1 MNHFKKYV
9 SCAPR
14 RRTSVLGLLLLAI
27 CALSARPAFADGT
40 DSRLNTVT
48 SKGVTVTL
56 SDSPEAS
63 ANSYWQ
69 YDATTNRI
77 FATLAD
83 SVAQSDLT
91 FTLRADTD
99 FQLSFDYGAAYHY
112 DNVLL
117 SVSIDGS
124 LYTRLFEADKSFS
137 YVFAGGKE
145 HKVQF
150 TYAKDTTSEFD
161 PSSTFYAYIKNI
173 VATTDTDPSK
183 VSKEMCIT
191 TQGDTLTLKYGTIQL
206 PCFVYNSGTP
216 FSEGLNVKID
226 PSMKAYEL
234 PTLDDFFYAFS
245 PTSIEGLENLNTA
258 KAVSAQE
265 MFCDCSSLKSIDIS
279 MLNLENVTN
288 MAYMFSGCSS
298 LEQLKFPPT
307 IAKKVTDMSYM
318 FSGCKSLQSLD
329 LSSLSTENVTDMKA
343 MFQKCNS
350 LKQLNVSSFNTA
362 KVTDMRGM
370 FENCHELQS
379 LDLSSFN
386 TANVNNMF
394 NMFYHCESLQSLDL
408 SSFNTENVTDMG
420 YMFAQCNSLQSL
432 NLSSFNTSNVTDMWS
447 MFDGC
452 ESLQSLDLSS
462 FSTEKVQFMD
472 FMFDGCKKLQSI
484 NLSSFNTAHKVGL
497 YGMFV
502 GCKSLK
508 ELDLTSFDTRYLISM
523 GEMFYSCDSLTTIYV
538 SDKFV
543 VNDGAVTNYMFT
555 NCKNLIGAAAFDST
569 KIDGAMANYRTGY
582 FKTYCQTGNVKHE
595 LFGNTLTLDTLT
607 LIDGETLKINA
618 PFTAKLATHE
628 RALYT
633 DGNAR
638 AASSSSRWG
647 SVCLPYAIKAPAA
660 CRLYTYGG
668 FNCDADT
675 HENVIVVQEVDT
687 LAAGTPAFFC
697 VSDADLASVTF
708 SATDAAIAD
717 SIVDNSTAP
726 ANDLYLAGT
735 FNSRNVDMGLVMEGN
750 RMCNVQSSTLQA
762 STVDGLRAYLA
773 VAPYPATHT
782 PETLVFEPSVSTGIT
797 DIESLDTMLK
807 SGDAEIYD
815 LSGRR
820 IQSLQQGVCI
830 VRTANGKAIK
840 VLVK

>member
-1 MNHFKKYV
+1 MNHFKKNV
-9 SCAPR
+9 SCAAHVR
-14 RRTSVLGLLLLAI
+14 ASVLGLLLLAI
-27 CALSARPAFADGT
+27 CALSARPAFAD
-40 DSRLNTVT
+40 DRLNTVT

-56 SDSPEAS
+56 ADSPEAS

-69 YDATTNRI
+69 YNAATNRI

-83 SVAQSDLT
+83 SVAQSDIT
-91 FTLRADTD
+91 MTLRADTD

-112 DNVLL
+112 DNVVLN
-117 SVSIDGS
+117 VTIDDS
-124 LYTRLFEADKSFS
+124 LYTRLFYADKSFS

-145 HKVQF
+145 HKVRF
-150 TYAKDTTSEFD
+150 TYAKDTSYEYE
-161 PSSTFYAYIKNI
+161 PSDTFYAYVKNI

-191 TQGDTLTLKYGTIQL
+191 TEGDTLTLKYGAIQL
-206 PCFVYNSGTP
+206 PCYVYNSGTP

-234 PTLDDFFYAFS
+234 PTLDNFFYAFS

-288 MAYMFSGCSS
+288 MTYMFSGCSS
-298 LEQLKFPPT
+298 LEQLKLPSSST
-307 IAKKVTDMSYM
+307 EKVTDMSYM

-329 LSSLSTENVTDMKA
+329 LSSFNTENVTDMKA

-350 LKQLNVSSFNTA
+350 LLQLNVSSFNTA

-370 FENCHELQS
+370 FENCHKLQS

-386 TANVNNMF
+386 TVNVNNMF
-394 NMFYHCESLQSLDL
+394 NMFFHCESLQSLNL
-408 SSFNTENVTDMG
+408 SSFNTANVTDMG
-420 YMFAQCNSLQSL
+420 YMFAQCKVLQSL
-432 NLSSFNTSNVTDMWS
+432 NLSSFNTANVTDMWS

-452 ESLQSLDLSS
+452 KSLQSLDLSS
-462 FSTEKVQFMD
+462 FNTEKVQFMD
-472 FMFDGCKKLQSI
+472 FMFDGCKKLQNI

-508 ELDLTSFDTRYLISM
+508 ELDLTSFDTRYLNSL
-523 GEMFYSCDSLTTIYV
+523 GEMFYSCDSLITIYV
-538 SDKFV
+538 NDKFV
-543 VNDGAVTNYMFT
+543 INDGAVTNYMFT
-555 NCKNLIGAAAFDST
+555 NCKNLIGAVAYDST

-595 LFGNTLTLDTLT
+595 LFGDALTLDTLT

-628 RALYT
+628 RALNG
-633 DGNAR
+633 GNAR
-638 AASSSSRWG
+638 TASTSNRWG
-647 SVCLPYAIKAPAA
+647 SVCLPYAIKAPAD

-668 FNCDADT
+668 FNYDADT

-697 VSDADLASVTF
+697 VSDPDVASVTF

-735 FNSRNVDMGLVMEGN
+735 FNSREVDMGLVMEGN
-750 RMCNVQSSTLQA
+750 RMRNVQASTEQA
-762 STVDGLRAYLA
+762 GTVDGLRAYLA

-782 PETLVFEPSVSTGIT
+782 PESLVFEPSVSTGIT
-797 DIESLDTMLK
+797 DIESLDTMLQ
-807 SGDAEIYD
+807 SGNAEIYD

>member
-1 MNHFKKYV
+1 MNHFKKNV
-9 SCAPR
+9 SCAAHVR
-14 RRTSVLGLLLLAI
+14 ASVLGLLLLAI
-27 CALSARPAFADGT
+27 CALSARPAFAD
-40 DSRLNTVT
+40 DRLNTVT

-56 SDSPEAS
+56 ADSPEAS

-69 YDATTNRI
+69 YNAATNRI

-83 SVAQSDLT
+83 SVAQSDIT
-91 FTLRADTD
+91 MTLRADTD

-112 DNVLL
+112 DNVVLN
-117 SVSIDGS
+117 VTIDDS
-124 LYTRLFEADKSFS
+124 LYTRLFYADKSFS

-145 HKVQF
+145 HKVRF
-150 TYAKDTTSEFD
+150 TYAKDTSYEYE
-161 PSSTFYAYIKNI
+161 PSDTFYAYVKNI

-191 TQGDTLTLKYGTIQL
+191 TEGDTLTLKYGAIQL
-206 PCFVYNSGTP
+206 PCYVYNSGTP
-216 FSEGLNVKID
+216 TPFGEGWNVVKLDSSI
-226 PSMKAYEL
+226 KTYEQL
-234 PTLDDFFYAFS
+234 TLDDFFCVFS
-245 PTSIEGLENLNTA
+245 PASIEGIENLNTA
-258 KAVSAQE
+258 NTVSCIE
-265 MFCDCSSLKSIDIS
+265 MFYACDKLQSLDLS

-288 MAYMFSGCSS
+288 MRYMFYGCSS
-298 LEQLKFPPT
+298 LKQLKLPSSST
-307 IAKKVTDMSYM
+307 EKVTDMAFM
-318 FSGCKSLQSLD
+318 FAGCTSLQSLD
-329 LSSLSTENVTDMKA
+329 LSLFNTANVTDMKA
-343 MFQKCNS
+343 MFQSCNS
-350 LKQLNVSSFNTA
+350 LRQLNVSSFSTA

-370 FENCHELQS
+370 FYGCCELQS

-386 TANVNNMF
+386 TANVTNMF
-394 NMFYHCESLQSLDL
+394 NMFNDCYKLQSLDI
-408 SSFNTENVTDMG
+408 SSFSTANVTDMG
-420 YMFAQCNSLQSL
+420 YMFDDCYELQSL
-432 NLSSFNTSNVTDMWS
+432 DLSSFNTSNVTDMWS

-452 ESLQSLDLSS
+452 KSLQSLDLSS
-462 FSTEKVQFMD
+462 FNTEKVQFMD

-508 ELDLTSFDTRYLISM
+508 ELDLTSFDTRYLNSL
-523 GEMFYSCDSLTTIYV
+523 GEMFYSCDSLITIYV
-538 SDKFV
+538 NDKFV
-543 VNDGAVTNYMFT
+543 INDGAVTNYMFT
-555 NCKNLIGAAAFDST
+555 NCKNLIGAVAYDST

-595 LFGNTLTLDTLT
+595 LFGDALTLDTLT

-628 RALYT
+628 RALNG
-633 DGNAR
+633 DNAR
-638 AASSSSRWG
+638 TASTSNRWG

-668 FNCDADT
+668 FNYDADT

-697 VSDADLASVTF
+697 VSDPDVASVTF

-735 FNSRNVDMGLVMEGN
+735 FNSREVDMGLMMEGN
-750 RMCNVQSSTLQA
+750 RMRNVQASAEQA

-782 PETLVFEPSVSTGIT
+782 PESLVFEPSVSTGIT
-797 DIESLDTMLK
+797 DIEPLDTMLK
-807 SGDAEIYD
+807 SGNAEIYD
-815 LSGRR
+815 LNGRR

-830 VRTANGKAIK
+830 VRTANGKAMK

>member
-1 MNHFKKYV
+1 MNHLKKNV
-9 SCAPR
+9 SCAAR
-14 RRTSVLGLLLLAI
+14 RRASVLGLLMLAI
-27 CALSARPAFADGT
+27 CALSARPAFAD
-40 DSRLNTVT
+40 DRLNTVT
-48 SKGVTVTL
+48 SKGIAVTL
-56 SDSPEAS
+56 ADNPEAS
-63 ANSYWQ
+63 TNSYWQ
-69 YDATTNRI
+69 YDAATNRI
-77 FATLAD
+77 IATLAD
-83 SVAQSDLT
+83 SVAQSDITLT
-91 FTLRADTD
+91 LSADTD

-112 DNVLL
+112 DNVVLN
-117 SVSIDGS
+117 VTIDDS
-124 LYTRLFEADKSFS
+124 LYTRLFYADKSFS

-145 HKVQF
+145 HKVKF
-150 TYAKDTTSEFD
+150 TYTKDSTFEFD
-161 PSSTFYAYIKNI
+161 PSDTFYAYIKNI

-191 TQGDTLTLKYGTIQL
+191 TQGNTLTLKYGTIQL
-206 PCFVYNSGTP
+206 PCYVYNSGTP
-216 FSEGLNVKID
+216 TPFGEGWNVKLDSSI
-226 PSMKAYEL
+226 KAYEQ
-234 PTLDDFFYAFS
+234 PTLEDFFYAFS
-245 PTSIEGLENLNTA
+245 PTSIEGIENLNTA
-258 KAVSAQE
+258 KVVSSQE

-298 LEQLKFPPT
+298 LEQLKLPLT
-307 IAKKVTDMSYM
+307 STKKVTDMSYM

-329 LSSLSTENVTDMKA
+329 LSSFSTESVTDMKA
-343 MFQKCNS
+343 MFQKCDS
-350 LKQLNVSSFNTA
+350 LQQLNVSSFNTA

-386 TANVNNMF
+386 TVNVNNMF
-394 NMFYHCESLQSLDL
+394 NMFYHCESLQSLNL

-420 YMFAQCNSLQSL
+420 YMFAHCESLQSL

-447 MFDGC
+447 MFDRC
-452 ESLQSLDLSS
+452 TSLQSLDLSS
-462 FSTEKVQFMD
+462 FNTEKVEFMD

-484 NLSSFNTAHKVGL
+484 NLSSFNTAHEVGL

-508 ELDLTSFDTRYLISM
+508 ELDLTSFDTRYLSSI

-543 VNDGAVTNYMFT
+543 INDVEMTNYMFT

-582 FKTYCQTGNVKHE
+582 FKTYCQTGDIKHE
-595 LFGNTLTLDTLT
+595 LFGDTLTLDTLT

-628 RALYT
+628 RALNG
-633 DGNAR
+633 GNAR
-638 AASSSSRWG
+638 AASTSNRWG

-668 FNCDADT
+668 FDYDADT

-697 VSDADLASVTF
+697 VSDADVASVTF

-735 FNSRNVDMGLVMEGN
+735 FNSRKVDMGLVMEGN
-750 RMCNVQSSTLQA
+750 RMRNVQASTLQYG
-762 STVDGLRAYLA
+762 TVDGLRAYLA
-773 VAPYPATHT
+773 VAPYPATLA
-782 PETLVFEPSVSTGIT
+782 PESLVFEPSVSTGIT
-797 DIESLDTMLK
+797 DIESLNTMLK

-820 IQSLQQGVCI
+820 IQWLQQGVCI